1 MRNLNMTV
9 KIDPKFSAEDWQ
21 LYTASMKCTRVA
33 NSLNKSLK
41 TLVNNGNTREYVYDS
56 MITIMAH
63 YSNYGAYDTE
73 PIWFLDCVL
82 NQVYKPS

>member
-33 NSLNKSLK
+33 NVLNSNLK
-41 TLVNNGNTREYVYDS
+41 KLVNAGYGMDWVEREMHKV
-56 MITIMAH
+56 MVR
-63 YSNYGAYDTE
+63 YSSYGAYDTE
-73 PIWFLDCVL
+73 PIWVLTDIL
-82 NQVYKPS
+82 NQVYKPR